1 MADDAAAANHSTAY
15 LTKTLTVLSYI
26 WWPIGT
32 LLSFLAKFVLYL
44 AKLLYWPIGFL
55 LQPVIYLARFILTCL
70 LAPFRLLVKL
80 ETLYIYLGT
89 AALVG
94 LIIGLIISLIYGS
107 LSNII
112 GSNTAPAAAA
122 AQSRLR
128 SAREY
133 RETKKRQKQNR
144 LLSDEPPAILSPV
157 PASSPVR
164 VAQRDQLSA
173 GYGGGGGGG
182 GGMSDHVRRSRR
194 FHGLLD
200 QTIMEATDSDF

>member
-1 MADDAAAANHSTAY
+1 MPDDAAAATHPTAY
-15 LTKTLTVLSYI
+15 LNKTLTLLSYI
-26 WWPIGT
+26 WWPVGT
-32 LLSFLAKFVLYL
+32 LLKYIATLTLFL
-44 AKLLYWPIGFL
+44 AKLLYWPVGFL
-55 LQPVIYLARFILTCL
+55 LQPVVYLARFILICL

-94 LIIGLIISLIYGS
+94 LTVGLIISLIYGS

-122 AQSRLR
+122 QSRLR
-128 SAREY
+128 SAKEY
-133 RETKKRQKQNR
+133 RETKKRKKQNR

-157 PASSPVR
+157 LASSPIR
-164 VAQRDQLSA
+164 VAQRDYLSA
-173 GYGGGGGGG
+173 GYGGGGG

>member
-1 MADDAAAANHSTAY
+1 MADDAATATHPTAF
-15 LTKTLTVLSYI
+15 LNKTLTALSYI

-32 LLSFLAKFVLYL
+32 LLKYIAALALYL
-44 AKLLYWPIGFL
+44 AKLLYWPVEFL

-80 ETLYIYLGT
+80 ETVYIYLGT

-94 LIIGLIISLIYGS
+94 LTIGLIISLIYGS
-107 LSNII
+107 LSNMI
-112 GSNTAPAAAA
+112 GSNAAPAAAAA

-133 RETKKRQKQNR
+133 RETKKRKKQSR
-144 LLSDEPPAILSPV
+144 LLADEAPAILSPV

-164 VAQRDQLSA
+164 AAQRDYFSA
-173 GYGGGGGGG
+173 GYGGGV
-182 GGMSDHVRRSRR
+182 GMGDHVRRSRR

>member
-1 MADDAAAANHSTAY
+1 MADDAAAATHPTAY
-15 LTKTLTVLSYI
+15 LNKTLTVLSYI
-26 WWPIGT
+26 WWPVGILLKCIAT
-32 LLSFLAKFVLYL
+32 LILYL
-44 AKLLYWPIGFL
+44 AKLLYWPVGFL
-55 LQPVIYLARFILTCL
+55 LQPVVYLARFILICL

-112 GSNTAPAAAA
+112 GSNPAPADS

-128 SAREY
+128 SAKEY
-133 RETKKRQKQNR
+133 RETKKRKKQNR
-144 LLSDEPPAILSPV
+144 LLSDDPPAILSPV

-164 VAQRDQLSA
+164 VAQRDYLSA
-173 GYGGGGGGG
+173 GCGVG

>member
-1 MADDAAAANHSTAY
+1 MADDAATATHPTAF
-15 LTKTLTVLSYI
+15 LNKTLTALSYI
-26 WWPIGT
+26 WWPIGI
-32 LLSFLAKFVLYL
+32 LLKYIAALTLYL
-44 AKLLYWPIGFL
+44 AKLLYWPVAFL

-94 LIIGLIISLIYGS
+94 LTIGLIISLIYGS
-107 LSNII
+107 LSNMI
-112 GSNTAPAAAA
+112 GSNAAPAAAA
-122 AQSRLR
+122 ARSRLR

-133 RETKKRQKQNR
+133 RETKKRKKQNQ
-144 LLSDEPPAILSPV
+144 LLSGEAPAILSPV
-157 PASSPVR
+157 PTSSPVR
-164 VAQRDQLSA
+164 AAQRDYFSA
-173 GYGGGGGGG
+173 GYGGGV
-182 GGMSDHVRRSRR
+182 GMGDQVRRSRR

>member
-1 MADDAAAANHSTAY
+1 MADDAAAATHSTAY
-15 LTKTLTVLSYI
+15 LNKTLTVLSYV
-26 WWPIGT
+26 WWPVGILLRYIAT
-32 LLSFLAKFVLYL
+32 LTLYL
-44 AKLLYWPIGFL
+44 AKLLYWPVGFL
-55 LQPVIYLARFILTCL
+55 LQPVVYLARFILICL
-70 LAPFRLLVKL
+70 LAPFRLLVKF

-94 LIIGLIISLIYGS
+94 LTIGLMVSLIYGS

-112 GSNTAPAAAA
+112 GSNTTPAAAA

-128 SAREY
+128 SAKEY
-133 RETKKRQKQNR
+133 RETKKRKKQNR
-144 LLSDEPPAILSPV
+144 LLSDDSPAILSPV

-164 VAQRDQLSA
+164 VAQRDYLSA

-182 GGMSDHVRRSRR
+182 ISDHVRRSRR

>member
-1 MADDAAAANHSTAY
+1 MAEDAAPGTHPTAY
-15 LTKTLTVLSYI
+15 LNKTLTVLSYI
-26 WWPIGT
+26 WWPVGT
-32 LLSFLAKFVLYL
+32 LLKYIATLVLYL
-44 AKLLYWPIGFL
+44 AKLLYWPVGFL
-55 LQPVIYLARFILTCL
+55 LQPVVYLARFILICL

-94 LIIGLIISLIYGS
+94 LTIGLIISLIYGS

-112 GSNTAPAAAA
+112 GSNTIPAAA

-128 SAREY
+128 SAKEY
-133 RETKKRQKQNR
+133 RETKKRKKQSQ
-144 LLSDEPPAILSPV
+144 LLSDEAPVILSPV

-164 VAQRDQLSA
+164 VAQRDYLSA
-173 GYGGGGGGG
+173 GYGGGGV
-182 GGMSDHVRRSRR
+182 GMSDHVRRSRR

>member
-32 LLSFLAKFVLYL
+32 LLSFLATFVLYL

-112 GSNTAPAAAA
+112 GSNTTPAAAA

-133 RETKKRQKQNR
+133 RETKKRKKQNR

-164 VAQRDQLSA
+164 VAQRDQLVA
-173 GYGGGGGGG
+173 GYGGG

>member
-15 LTKTLTVLSYI
+15 LTKTLTVLSYT
-26 WWPIGT
+26 WWPIGI
-32 LLSFLAKFVLYL
+32 LLKSIATFILYL

-94 LIIGLIISLIYGS
+94 LVVGLIISLIYGS

-112 GSNTAPAAAA
+112 GSNAAPAAAT
-122 AQSRLR
+122 QSRLR

-133 RETKKRQKQNR
+133 RETKKRKKQNR
-144 LLSDEPPAILSPV
+144 LLSDESPAILSSV
-157 PASSPVR
+157 PASPPIS
-164 VAQRDQLSA
+164 VAQLDQLPA
-173 GYGGGGGGG
+173 GYGGG